1 MTRYVGLDVHKEVV
15 QACVLDQDGRWLESR
30 RLPCTKESLEAFARE
45 RLRAEDRVALEATTN
60 TWAVVALLRPHVAE
74 VVVGNP
80 LRTRAIAEAK
90 VKTDKIDAE
99 VLAQLLRCDYLPRV
113 WQPDE
118 DTRRLRELSGQRA
131 GLVADQTR
139 LKNRVRSLL
148 AQRLIVAPLPT
159 LFGVTG
165 RAWLQSVEVMATD
178 RLLLDGWLR
187 LLDGLQAEQLRV
199 EQALAELS
207 YPREEV
213 RLLMTLP
220 GVGAAAAQ
228 ALVAAL
234 GDWRRFPDGDAAAS
248 YLGLTPSLRQSAGS
262 CRHGRITKAGNP
274 QARWLLT
281 QAAQQVAQHPGP
293 IGVFFRRLKA
303 RKNHNVAVVATARKL
318 VVIAH
323 LMLKQREP
331 YRYALPETTRG
342 KLAALRVA
350 ATGQRRKKSGALRA
364 PMERRAPGVRA
375 RKTPALNA
383 VYANEALPAA
393 KGLAALTAGER
404 RALERM
410 GVLAHAARV
419 QTPQERLERRRTAP
433 TSKKTG

>member
-1 MTRYVGLDVHKEVV
+1 MTRYVGLDVHKDVV
-15 QACVLDQDGRWLESR
+15 QACLIDEQGRRLKSH
-30 RLPCTKESLEAFARE
+30 RLPCTRECLEAFARE
-45 RLRAEDRVALEATTN
+45 RLSPTDHVALEATTN
-60 TWAVVALLRPHVAE
+60 TWAVVALLRPHVARI
-74 VVVGNP
+74 VVGNP

-90 VKTDKIDAE
+90 VKTDKVDAE
-99 VLAQLLRCDYLPRV
+99 VLAQLLRCDYLPSV

-118 DTRRLRELSGQRA
+118 DTQKLRELSSHRA

-148 AQRLIVAPLPT
+148 AQRLIVPPLPT

-165 RAWLQSVEVMATD
+165 RQWLQETPLAAAD
-178 RLLLDGWLR
+178 RLVIDGFLR
-187 LLDGLQAEQLRV
+187 LLAQLESEQAGV
-199 EQALAELS
+199 EKALAELS
-207 YPREEV
+207 YPKEEV

-248 YLGLTPSLRQSAGS
+248 YLGLTPSVRQSANS
-262 CRHGRITKAGNP
+262 CHYGRITKAGNP

-293 IGVFFRRLKA
+293 LGVFFRRLKA
-303 RKNHNVAVVATARKL
+303 KKNHNVAVVATARKL

-323 LMLKQREP
+323 LMLKHKEP

-342 KLAALRVA
+342 KLADLRVL
-350 ATGQRRKKSGALRA
+350 ATGERRKKSGPLRE
-364 PMERRAPGVRA
+364 PMQRREPGVRA
-375 RKTPALNA
+375 RKTPALNE
-383 VYANEALPAA
+383 VYADEALPAA
-393 KGLAALTAGER
+393 KELTELAAGER
-404 RALERM
+404 RVLDAM
-410 GVLAHAARV
+410 GVSVHVMHV
-419 QTPQERLERRRTAP
+419 QTRQVRLEKRR
-433 TSKKTG
+433 SLQKTG